1 MNNQSYVY
9 EEEQGE
15 EGLTFKKVGHF
26 FRKGWLRMLVYA
38 VVCALLVTA
47 IALPIKVY
55 YKSEPVAQTSIEY
68 IYDGVEI
75 GLAPDGSV
83 LNTDNVISTTVLY
96 QAVKAAN
103 LEKKI
108 TDISKLRERMR
119 VEGVLTDEYVKLAE
133 AAANGDNAA
142 KEKLRNYNM
151 FSTRFDIIISDP
163 DELDLYDDQAKL
175 LLNKIVVSYFADF
188 QKRFSLDRM
197 FASDAY
203 GLSDNDLMEFADI
216 YDIYTQSL
224 ESVKTFLQGMV
235 EENSSFVSTEN
246 STTFTQLLSELNLL
260 RNNYS
265 LFNAYILSNNV
276 WRNKASARNALV
288 STRTEILN
296 KLEPLNG
303 ENGYISSL
311 KSQIATIQPTTT
323 STDAGGVHT
332 DKTEYPPIYA
342 TLHAKLDEANRLV
355 ADYNVQLNNIEARL
369 EKLQD
374 ETETGEELIQNATT
388 NLKALEA
395 QTGEFIQKVN
405 STISDYYDT
414 TFIASSVR
422 QVQPPVVTR
431 RSSDFNLLLVY
442 GIAVIVGLLAAGI
455 VTIVKISRANAA
467 AKSEQNATLN
477 DGEKTE

>member
-55 YKSEPVAQTSIEY
+55 YKSEPIAQTSVEY
-68 IYDGVEI
+68 IYDGIES

-83 LNTDNVISTTVLY
+83 LNTDNIISTTVLY
-96 QAVKAAN
+96 QAVKEAN

-119 VEGVLTDEYVKLAE
+119 VEGVLTDEYVKLTE

-142 KEKLRNYNM
+142 KEQLRNYDM

-163 DELDLYDDQAKL
+163 SELDLSDDQAKL
-175 LLNKIVVSYFADF
+175 LLNKIVVCYYADF
-188 QKRFSLDRM
+188 QKRFSLNRM
-197 FASDAY
+197 FAADAY
-203 GLSDNDLMEFADI
+203 ALSDNDLMEFADI

-224 ESVKTFLQGMV
+224 DSVKTFLQGMA

-246 STTFTQLLSELNLL
+246 STTFTQLLSDLNLL

-303 ENGYISSL
+303 EDGYIASL
-311 KSQIATIQPTTT
+311 KSQIASIKPTTT

-342 TLHAKLDEANRLV
+342 ELHAKLDEANRAV
-355 ADYNVQLNNIEARL
+355 EEYNVQLKNIETRL

-374 ETETGEELIQNATT
+374 ETQTDEELIKTATA
-388 NLKALEA
+388 NLKTLET
-395 QTGEFIQKVN
+395 QTGEFIKRVN
-405 STISDYYDT
+405 ATIADYYDT

-422 QVQPPVVTR
+422 QVTPPVVTR
-431 RSSDFNLLLVY
+431 RSSDFSLLLVY
-442 GIAVIVGLLAAGI
+442 GVAVIAGLLAAGI
-455 VTIVKISRANAA
+455 VTIVKISRASAA
-467 AKSEQNATLN
+467 AKKQEEATTDN
-477 DGEKTE
+477 GEKAE